1 MKFKD
6 SIRLE
11 CKAGDGGDG
20 IASMGP
26 FRKSDG
32 GDGGVGGNFYLR
44 GSRSRYDLGH
54 IRQDNIYKAE
64 NGERGGKNQLTGAG
78 GDHYYLDVPLA
89 TVVYNDLGE
98 KVTEVTEDE
107 EIVLL
112 LKGGRGGRG
121 NYSFRGSKEYG
132 NWEKWTPG
140 EKMPV
145 TQFKFELELQ
155 SDFIFIGYPNAGKST
170 ILNELTNA
178 NAKVAPYEFTT
189 IDPQKGRLDDITLL
203 DLPGLI
209 EGTFEGKGLGTGFV
223 KHTKRSKF
231 VAHFVSFEN
240 EDMIG
245 KYKSMRAELKNI
257 DEELINK
264 PEIIILSKSDE
275 VSENIEKD
283 MIKKFEKET
292 NRDVVSVSIIK
303 EDSIQKLK
311 KLLKS
316 TSK

>member
-6 SIRLE
+6 KIRLE
-11 CKAGDGGDG
+11 CKAGDGGNG

-32 GDGGVGGNFYLR
+32 GDGGKGGNFYIK

-54 IRQDNIYKAE
+54 IIQDNIYKAE
-64 NGERGGKNQLTGAG
+64 DGERGGKNQLTGAG
-78 GDHYYLDVPLA
+78 GDDYYLDVPLA

-98 KVTEVTEDE
+98 KVAEVTKDE
-107 EIVLL
+107 EIVMLL
-112 LKGGRGGRG
+112 EGGKGGRG

-145 TQFKFELELQ
+145 TQFRFELELQ

-223 KHTKRSKF
+223 KHTKRSKY

-240 EDMIG
+240 KDMLE
-245 KYKSMRAELKNI
+245 KYKSMREELKNI
-257 DEELINK
+257 DEELFNK

-275 VSENIEKD
+275 VSEDEEKD
-283 MIKKFEKET
+283 MIKKFKKET
-292 NRDVVSVSIIK
+292 GKD
-303 EDSIQKLK
+303 
-311 KLLKS
+311 
-316 TSK
+316 